1 MPHGLLLNTY
11 GLLYKY
17 GELLSITYGLL
28 YMPNEMLA
36 KKPCFPEK
44 ESGAFL
50 SLSTSVKSVGQKDGY
65 ILRVIASKAKGP
77 APAAV

>member
-11 GLLYKY
+11 GLLYKS

-28 YMPNEMLA
+28 YIPNEMLA

-44 ESGAFL
+44 EGATFEL
-50 SLSTSVKSVGQKDGY
+50 IQALK
-65 ILRVIASKAKGP
+65 P
-77 APAAV
+77 E